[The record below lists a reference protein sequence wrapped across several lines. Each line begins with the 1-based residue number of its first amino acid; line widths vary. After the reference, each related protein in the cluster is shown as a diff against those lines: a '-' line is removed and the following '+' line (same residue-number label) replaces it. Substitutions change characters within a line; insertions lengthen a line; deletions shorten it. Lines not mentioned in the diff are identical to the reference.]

1 MNIAIP
7 KADGDFVSPLFP
19 SVAITAVTPVIGVD
33 GAWNRYGTCVT
44 KYTIGIHVAYCRA
57 EEKTGSGW
65 IVLVCRLSNDGT
77 NVLVHVNIRTNMGT
91 A

>member
-33 GAWNRYGTCVT
+33 GAWNRYGTCIT
-44 KYTIGIHVAYCRA
+44 KYTIGIHTAYCRA

-65 IVLVCRLSNDGT
+65 IILVCRLSNDGT
-77 NVLVHVNIRTNMGT
+77 NVLVCVNIHTNMG
-91 A
+91 AA